1 MADWTNIP
9 NSSIEPGKPG
19 RSIDALALRDN
30 PIAIAEGAPGA
41 PPIETN
47 ALRNPTAG
55 NTVIFALQDAEASTE
70 LTSYAS
76 TMLHN
81 RFDATRHI
89 GVIVLVP
96 GVIRC
101 SLEHRTSNVAIQSLV
116 RVIRN
121 GTQVQE
127 WSTTSITYQPRSVD
141 VTVACGDV
149 VIFQQR
155 AGVGAGG
162 SSLWRNLRISS
173 GTLSMAVA

>member
-9 NSSIEPGKPG
+9 NSSVEVGKPG
-19 RSIDALALRDN
+19 RTIDALALRDN

-41 PPIETN
+41 PPIETV

-55 NTVIFALQDAEASTE
+55 NTVIFALQDVEQETLEAAYSST
-70 LTSYAS
+70 T
-76 TMLHN
+76 LHN
-81 RFDATRHI
+81 RAFSNRHL

-101 SLEHRTSNVAIQSLV
+101 TVDHRSGLAGSNAFV

-127 WSTTSITYQPRSVD
+127 WSTSSISYSNRSVD
-141 VTVACGDV
+141 VTVNCGDV

-155 AGVGAGG
+155 TTGGATAF
-162 SSLWRNLRISS
+162 WRNIRISS